1 MGNVDVAG
9 SGLYMWNDR
18 EQRKGMLVERRD
30 LWSVPTMSPSWGR
43 VKFAPDM
50 DTQYSQKGDSD
61 SLWSEVMK
69 SFPSISC
76 TCAGPLLGTCA
87 LLSIPMMSLSLS
99 KNCFPR
105 SGRITFHT
113 AILTSTCSLSLPQP
127 LYSTVLVLRF
137 KWGNHRSISNLNF
150 YQITQV
156 GKLQL
161 AMTFFFWVV
170 HWSSLFWIAHQLA
183 SIPNFIK
190 ILETQTYY
198 WSIRALVVV
207 ELNSY
212 IVILALPKHKN
223 QPYNSGAKGIF
234 FTFIATVHNY
244 LWLCTVAE
252 S

>member
-9 SGLYMWNDR
+9 SGIYMWNDR

-105 SGRITFHT
+105 SGRITFHA

-161 AMTFFFWVV
+161 AMTFFFLSCPLVKFV
-170 HWSSLFWIAHQLA
+170 LNCPPPRQYTQLYQDFRN
-183 SIPNFIK
+183 PNLLLIYK
-190 ILETQTYY
+190 STC
-198 WSIRALVVV
+198 S
-207 ELNSY
+207 
-212 IVILALPKHKN
+212 
-223 QPYNSGAKGIF
+223 SGAK
-234 FTFIATVHNY
+234 
-244 LWLCTVAE
+244 
-252 S
+252 